1 MNRTLL
7 ALVALLCVV
16 QSSIAQENVIPPARI
31 GLYGGLGIDM
41 SSMNGKIWNSQYFTS
56 GQLGSHVNDS
66 LSFANGSTTLAGTF
80 GLIGGFPITSTIH
93 FTGRLGYNNINSSS
107 TATQNTTDGGTIQH
121 SISGSTALLEFT
133 PGVEFYNLF
142 SGISLHPLVGL
153 EFGIPLSSSLLQT
166 MAYKK
171 SLPNGD
177 SAVTLNLPDGREV
190 PNTTMRAALMLGLG
204 YTMKLS
210 EKFYLQP
217 ELTYR
222 LPLTN
227 VSSDPN
233 FTPWKVGQI
242 RLSVNLFFA
251 IAPPAEP
258 PAEAKRGFS
267 VEMEKIVAYDRD
279 GREQPVSV
287 VNVEDVRYN
296 EMFPMIPY
304 VFCEENKSEPSD
316 DMQMLGIAPE
326 KGEFNPEG
334 LPLDAIEVNRN
345 TLNIIGARMR
355 KYPQAS
361 LTIIGTTDGK
371 AEGKTKDLAAQRA
384 NFAKTYLVTAFN
396 IAADRIS
403 TTTSALPARPST
415 SNDADGVAEN
425 RRIEFKSNV
434 PDVLTPLT
442 ITADNQRIATPDVIA
457 FHTKITTSDSL
468 RGWQM
473 HIGQA
478 GRTLRD
484 LRGTGRPGALTWA
497 IKPNE
502 LSAAQVPIDYEFT
515 ASTVEG
521 DTQHVSGSIPVDYI
535 SSVKKRTENLPDRT
549 IDKYSL
555 ILFDFDK
562 STINE
567 DNQRILEQ
575 MVLPSI
581 KSNSKV
587 AIIGYTDRIGNDDYN
602 AKLSR
607 ERAESVRVF
616 LASRAKDA
624 SITASGVGETR
635 QIFTN
640 DMPIGR
646 QLSRT
651 VQVIVETPRR

>member
-7 ALVALLCVV
+7 ALVAILCIVH
-16 QSSIAQENVIPPARI
+16 SATAQDVVIPPARI

-41 SSMNGKIWNSQYFTS
+41 SSMNGKIWNSTYFKG
-56 GQLGSHVNDS
+56 GQLGSHTNDS
-66 LSFANGSTTLAGTF
+66 LSFSNGSTTLAGTF
-80 GLIGGFPITSTIH
+80 GLIGGFPITNTIH

-107 TATQNTTDGGTIQH
+107 TATQNTLDGGTIQH
-121 SISGSTALLEFT
+121 SISGSTALIEFT

-153 EFGIPLSSSLLQT
+153 EFGIPLSSSMSQT
-166 MAYKK
+166 MAYTK
-171 SLPNGD
+171 SVPNGD
-177 SAVTLNLPDGREV
+177 SAVTLNLPDGSEV

-227 VSSDPN
+227 VSSDAN

-251 IAPPAEP
+251 IAPPPESP
-258 PAEAKRGFS
+258 VETNRGFS

-316 DMQMLGIAPE
+316 EMQMLGIAPE

-361 LTIIGTTDGK
+361 LIIIGTTDGK
-371 AEGKTKDLAAQRA
+371 AEGKTKDLALQRA

-396 IAADRIS
+396 IGADRIS
-403 TTTSALPARPST
+403 TTTSAIPSKPST

-425 RRIEFKSNV
+425 RRIEFKSTV

-457 FHTKITTSDSL
+457 FHTKITTTDSL
-468 RGWQM
+468 RSWQM
-473 HIGQA
+473 HISQA

-484 LRGTGRPGALTWA
+484 MRGMGRPGALTWA

-515 ASTVEG
+515 ATTVEA

-562 STINE
+562 SNINE

-587 AIIGYTDRIGNDDYN
+587 AIIGYTDRIGNDEYN

-624 SITASGVGETR
+624 TISASGVGETR

>member
-7 ALVALLCVV
+7 ALVALLCFVPF
-16 QSSIAQENVIPPARI
+16 SSAQDIVIPPARI

-41 SSMNGKIWNSQYFTS
+41 SSMNGKIWNSSYFTG
-56 GQLGSHVNDS
+56 GQFGPHANDS

-80 GLIGGFPITSTIH
+80 GLIGGFPITPTIH

-107 TATQNTTDGGTIQH
+107 TATQNTADGGTIQH
-121 SISGSTALLEFT
+121 SISGSTSLLEFT

-153 EFGIPLSSSLLQT
+153 EFGIPLSSSLSQT

-242 RLSVNLFFA
+242 RLSVNIFFA

-258 PAEAKRGFS
+258 PAEAKRGFT

-355 KYPQAS
+355 KYPQAT

-396 IAADRIS
+396 IPADRIS

-415 SNDADGVAEN
+415 SNDPDGVAEN

-468 RGWQM
+468 NGWQM

>member
-1 MNRTLL
+1 MNRIPFALATFLCITL
-7 ALVALLCVV
+7 
-16 QSSIAQENVIPPARI
+16 SSTAQDVVIPPARI
-31 GLYGGLGIDM
+31 GLYGGLGLDM
-41 SSMNGKIWNSQYFTS
+41 SSMQAKIWNADYFKQ
-56 GQLGSHVNDS
+56 GQLGIHANDS
-66 LSFANGSTTLAGTF
+66 LTFANGSTTAAGTF
-80 GLIGGFPITSTIH
+80 GLIGGFPITRTVH

-107 TATQNTTDGGTIQH
+107 SATQTTKDGGTIAH
-121 SISGSTALLEFT
+121 SISGSTSLLEFT
-133 PGVEFYNLF
+133 PGVEFYDLF
-142 SGISLHPLVGL
+142 NGVSVHPLVGL
-153 EFGIPLSSSLLQT
+153 EFGIPLSSSLTQT
-166 MAYKK
+166 MAYSKA
-171 SLPNGD
+171 LPNGD
-177 SAVTLNLPDGREV
+177 SAVTLTLPDGREV
-190 PNTTMRAALMLGLG
+190 PNTSIRAALMLGVG

-227 VSSDPN
+227 VSSDPS
-233 FTPWKVGQI
+233 FTPWKVGQF
-242 RLSVNLFFA
+242 RLSVNIFFA
-251 IAPPAEP
+251 LPSKNEDKAQD
-258 PAEAKRGFS
+258 RQGLS

-279 GREQPVSV
+279 GREQPVSM

-296 EMFPMIPY
+296 EMFPLIPY

-345 TLNIIGARMR
+345 TLNVIGARMR

-371 AEGKTKDLAAQRA
+371 GEAKTKDLALQRA
-384 NFAKTYLVTAFN
+384 NFAKTYLVTAFG
-396 IAADRIS
+396 IGAERI
-403 TTTSALPARPST
+403 TTTTTAIPAKPST
-415 SNDADGVAEN
+415 SNDPDGVAEN

-468 RGWQM
+468 KSWQL

-484 LRGTGRPGALTWA
+484 IRGTGRPGALTWA

-502 LSAAQVPIDYEFT
+502 LSAAQVPIDYDFL
-515 ASTVEG
+515 ASTVAG
-521 DTQHVSGSIPVDYI
+521 DSQSVSGSIPVDYI
-535 SSVKKRTENLPDRT
+535 SSVKKRTESLPDRT

-555 ILFDFDK
+555 VLFDFDK
-562 STINE
+562 SAITD

-575 MVLPSI
+575 MVLPNI
-581 KSNSKV
+581 TTNSKV
-587 AIIGYTDRIGNDDYN
+587 SVIGYSDRIGNDDYN

-607 ERAESVRVF
+607 ERAEAVRVF
-616 LASRAKDA
+616 LSTRAKDA
-624 SITASGVGETR
+624 SYTASGVGESR

-640 DMPIGR
+640 ELPIGR

>member
-1 MNRTLL
+1 
-7 ALVALLCVV
+7 
-16 QSSIAQENVIPPARI
+16 
-31 GLYGGLGIDM
+31 M
-41 SSMNGKIWNSQYFTS
+41 SSMNGKIWNSTYFTG
-56 GQLGSHVNDS
+56 GQFAQHANDS

-80 GLIGGFPITSTIH
+80 GLIGGFPITPTIH

-107 TATQNTTDGGTIQH
+107 TATQNTADGGTIQH

-153 EFGIPLSSSLLQT
+153 EFGIPLSSSLSQT

-242 RLSVNLFFA
+242 RLSVNIFFA
-251 IAPPAEP
+251 IAPAAEP
-258 PAEAKRGFS
+258 PSEAKRGFS

-361 LTIIGTTDGK
+361 LTIVGTTDGK

-415 SNDADGVAEN
+415 SNDPDGVAEN

-468 RGWQM
+468 SGWQM